1 MGRRSR
7 TDDGPEFCRLLA
19 AARLGSVEALGQL
32 FEWCAPWLIR
42 VAARELVHD
51 WRTKTTAADCVQ
63 DAYLEAQRDFL
74 LFSGTERGE
83 FLNWLRRILLHNL
96 SDHRRR
102 YLTRTRDSSLERPL
116 SEVTKSVPLIAN
128 DEPPADQVVAQEEA
142 KQLQSALS
150 NLTLDYQTVIRLR
163 NEEGRSFAEIAQL
176 MDKPTEDAARKLWER
191 ALRSLRHA
199 FPDAAALAP

>member
-7 TDDGPEFCRLLA
+7 TDDAREFCRLLA
-19 AARLGSVEALGQL
+19 AARQGSIEALGQL
-32 FEWCAPWLIR
+32 FEWCAPWLLR
-42 VAARELVHD
+42 VAARELAHD
-51 WRTKTTAADCVQ
+51 WRTKTTPADCVQ

-74 LFSGTERGE
+74 LFGGTGRGE
-83 FLNWLRRILLHNL
+83 FFNWLRRILLHNL

-102 YLTRTRDSSLERPL
+102 YLTQIRDSSLERPL

-150 NLTLDYQTVIRLR
+150 NLTLDHRTVIRLR
-163 NEEGRSFAEIAQL
+163 NEEERSFAEIAEL
-176 MDKPTEDAARKLWER
+176 MDKPSEDAARKLWER
-191 ALRSLRHA
+191 ALRSLRHS
-199 FPDAAALAP
+199 FPGTSALAP